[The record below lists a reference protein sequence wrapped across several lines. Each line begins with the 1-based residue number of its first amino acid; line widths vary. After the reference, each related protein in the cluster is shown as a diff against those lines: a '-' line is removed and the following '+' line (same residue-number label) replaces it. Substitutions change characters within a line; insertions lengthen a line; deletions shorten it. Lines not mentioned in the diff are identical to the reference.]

1 MDRRSSIAILV
12 KLVKGKRRERGGKM
26 GLVVLTGY
34 A

>member
-12 KLVKGKRRERGGKM
+12 KLVKEKRREQGGKM
-26 GLVVLTGY
+26 GLVIFIGC